1 DDTGKPVKNGTNTVA
16 PNHTENVFL
25 DFLLQ
30 SLSGLAHVLTSLYE
44 HFNFPWLILIVII
57 IFRKDISKMLT
68 RVSGVDYESSAG
80 KVSVLFSNMK
90 QLESQM
96 EGSEHEQIREYGEDL
111 RNRVNIDPNP
121 MLENEMTPYDYYF
134 NLVHTPAFTC
144 QSIAKY
150 GYFKTIENLYN
161 AYLFLTMDYAKDH
174 HRPSEIIANIYDTAM
189 DIKRNSGVLFDEA
202 FIAKYRRFIE
212 LTYMGLAESHKEK
225 K

>member
-1 DDTGKPVKNGTNTVA
+1 MNY
-16 PNHTENVFL
+16 TENVFL

-30 SLSGLAHVLTSLYE
+30 SLSGLSHFLTSLYE

-57 IFRKDISKMLT
+57 IFRKDISKLLT

-96 EGSEHEQIREYGEDL
+96 EGSEHQQIREYGEDL
-111 RNRVNIDPNP
+111 RDRVNIDPNP
-121 MLENEMTPYDYYF
+121 MLEDEMTPYDYYF

-144 QSIAKY
+144 QSIAKH
-150 GYFKTIENLYN
+150 GYFKTIEDLYN

-189 DIKRNSGVLFDEA
+189 DIKRNSGVLFDET

>member
-1 DDTGKPVKNGTNTVA
+1 M
-16 PNHTENVFL
+16 NHTENVFL

-121 MLENEMTPYDYYF
+121 MLEDEMTPYDYYF

-144 QSIAKY
+144 QSIAKH

>member
-1 DDTGKPVKNGTNTVA
+1 M
-16 PNHTENVFL
+16 NHTENVFL

-30 SLSGLAHVLTSLYE
+30 SLSGLSHFLTSLYE

-111 RNRVNIDPNP
+111 RDRVNIDPNP
-121 MLENEMTPYDYYF
+121 MLEDEMTPYDYYF
-134 NLVHTPAFTC
+134 NLVHTPTFTC
-144 QSIAKY
+144 QSIAKH
-150 GYFKTIENLYN
+150 GYFKTIEDLYN
-161 AYLFLTMDYAKDH
+161 AYLFLTIDYAKDH

-189 DIKRNSGVLFDEA
+189 DIKRNSGVLFDET

>member
-1 DDTGKPVKNGTNTVA
+1 M
-16 PNHTENVFL
+16 NHTENVFL

-30 SLSGLAHVLTSLYE
+30 SLSGLSHFLTSLYE

-57 IFRKDISKMLT
+57 IFRKDISKMLM

>member
-1 DDTGKPVKNGTNTVA
+1 M
-16 PNHTENVFL
+16 NHTENVFL

-30 SLSGLAHVLTSLYE
+30 SLSGLSHFLTSLYE

-90 QLESQM
+90 RLESQM
-96 EGSEHEQIREYGEDL
+96 EGSEHQQIREYGEDL

>member
-1 DDTGKPVKNGTNTVA
+1 M
-16 PNHTENVFL
+16 NHTENVFL

-80 KVSVLFSNMK
+80 KVSILFSNMK

>member
-1 DDTGKPVKNGTNTVA
+1 M
-16 PNHTENVFL
+16 NHTENVFL

-30 SLSGLAHVLTSLYE
+30 SLSGLSHVLTSLYE

-57 IFRKDISKMLT
+57 IFRKDISKLLT
-68 RVSGVDYESSAG
+68 RVSGVDCESSAG

>member
-1 DDTGKPVKNGTNTVA
+1 M
-16 PNHTENVFL
+16 NHTENVFL

-30 SLSGLAHVLTSLYE
+30 SLSGLSHVLTSLYE

-161 AYLFLTMDYAKDH
+161 AYLFLTMDYAKDN

>member
-1 DDTGKPVKNGTNTVA
+1 M
-16 PNHTENVFL
+16 NHTENVFL

-30 SLSGLAHVLTSLYE
+30 SLSGLSHFLTSLYE

-96 EGSEHEQIREYGEDL
+96 EGSEHQQIREYGEDL
-111 RNRVNIDPNP
+111 RDRVNIDPNP

-144 QSIAKY
+144 QSIAKH
-150 GYFKTIENLYN
+150 GYFKTIEDLYN

-189 DIKRNSGVLFDEA
+189 DIKRNSGVLFDET

>member
-1 DDTGKPVKNGTNTVA
+1 M
-16 PNHTENVFL
+16 NHTENVFL

-57 IFRKDISKMLT
+57 IFRKDISKLLT

-144 QSIAKY
+144 QSIAKH
-150 GYFKTIENLYN
+150 GYFKTIEDLYN

>member
-1 DDTGKPVKNGTNTVA
+1 M
-16 PNHTENVFL
+16 NHTENVFL

-30 SLSGLAHVLTSLYE
+30 SLSGLSHFLTTLYE

>member
-1 DDTGKPVKNGTNTVA
+1 
-16 PNHTENVFL
+16 NVFL

-30 SLSGLAHVLTSLYE
+30 SLSGLSHFLTSLYE

-57 IFRKDISKMLT
+57 IFRKDISKLLT

>member
-1 DDTGKPVKNGTNTVA
+1 M
-16 PNHTENVFL
+16 NHTENVFL

-30 SLSGLAHVLTSLYE
+30 SLSGLSHFLTSLYE

-57 IFRKDISKMLT
+57 IFRKDISKLLT

-111 RNRVNIDPNP
+111 RNRVIIDPNP
-121 MLENEMTPYDYYF
+121 MLEDEMTPYDYYF

>member
-1 DDTGKPVKNGTNTVA
+1 M
-16 PNHTENVFL
+16 NHTENVFL

-30 SLSGLAHVLTSLYE
+30 SLSGLSHFLTSLYE
-44 HFNFPWLILIVII
+44 HFNFPWLVLIVII
-57 IFRKDISKMLT
+57 IFRKDISKLLT

-111 RNRVNIDPNP
+111 RNRVIIDPNP
-121 MLENEMTPYDYYF
+121 MLEDEMTPYDYYF

-144 QSIAKY
+144 QSIAKH

>member
-1 DDTGKPVKNGTNTVA
+1 M
-16 PNHTENVFL
+16 NHTENVFL

-30 SLSGLAHVLTSLYE
+30 SLSGLSHVLTSLYE

-57 IFRKDISKMLT
+57 IFRKDISKLLT

-111 RNRVNIDPNP
+111 RNRVIIDPNP
-121 MLENEMTPYDYYF
+121 MLEDEMTPYDYYF

-144 QSIAKY
+144 QSIAKH

>member
-1 DDTGKPVKNGTNTVA
+1 M
-16 PNHTENVFL
+16 NHTENVFL

-30 SLSGLAHVLTSLYE
+30 SLSGLSHFLTSLYE

-57 IFRKDISKMLT
+57 IFRKDISKLLT

>member
-1 DDTGKPVKNGTNTVA
+1 M
-16 PNHTENVFL
+16 NHTENVFL

-30 SLSGLAHVLTSLYE
+30 SLSGLSHFLTSLYE

-57 IFRKDISKMLT
+57 IFRKDISKLLT

-111 RNRVNIDPNP
+111 RNRVIIDPNP
-121 MLENEMTPYDYYF
+121 MLEDEMTPYDYYF

-144 QSIAKY
+144 QSIAKH

-161 AYLFLTMDYAKDH
+161 AYLFLTMDYAIDH

>member
-1 DDTGKPVKNGTNTVA
+1 M
-16 PNHTENVFL
+16 NHTENVFL

-202 FIAKYRRFIE
+202 FIAKYRQFIE

>member
-1 DDTGKPVKNGTNTVA
+1 M
-16 PNHTENVFL
+16 NHTENVFL

-30 SLSGLAHVLTSLYE
+30 SLSGLSHVLTSLYE

-174 HRPSEIIANIYDTAM
+174 HHPSEIIANIYDTAM